1 MVPSR
6 NEILHYSSS
15 LHFVFSDLG
24 RQSVCRLQRASGLG
38 TDWVG
43 ISCATSREAAV
54 GYDIGSHNGI
64 IGIKND
70 ELPFISQLSGVVVS
84 NELL

>member
-6 NEILHYSSS
+6 NEIFQYGSS
-15 LHFVFSDLG
+15 LHFVFIDLG
-24 RQSVCRLQRASGLG
+24 RQSVCRLQRASGFG

-43 ISCATSREAAV
+43 ISCATPREAAV
-54 GYDIGSHNGI
+54 GHDIGSHNGI
-64 IGIKND
+64 AVIED
-70 ELPFISQLSGVVVS
+70 DDLRFISKLSGVVY